1 MHADRKNQICIWW
14 NGIPQKTFVDEVW
27 KYTII
32 TVKVHVLTHF
42 QYTMYY
48 RYSKSDLIL
57 AFLWT
62 KCQQDMIKNIEFYG
76 FTTAL

>member
-1 MHADRKNQICIWW
+1 MHADRKKSDLHMMD
-14 NGIPQKTFVDEVW
+14 GIPQKTFVNEVW
-27 KYTII
+27 KYTIV
-32 TVKVHVLTHF
+32 TEQVHVLTHF

-57 AFLWT
+57 AFIWT

>member
-1 MHADRKNQICIWW
+1 MMD
-14 NGIPQKTFVDEVW
+14 GIPQKTFVNEVW

-32 TVKVHVLTHF
+32 TVQEHVLTHF

-57 AFLWT
+57 AFIWT
-62 KCQQDMIKNIEFYG
+62 KCQQDMNSMDSQLPYK
-76 FTTAL
+76 FTHFTKV

>member
-1 MHADRKNQICIWW
+1 MMD
-14 NGIPQKTFVDEVW
+14 GIPQKTFVNEVW

-32 TVKVHVLTHF
+32 TVQEHVLTHF

-57 AFLWT
+57 AFIWT